1 MRYGELEKLLRK
13 NRCTVLR
20 EGANHCIWYSEIT
33 KKKFPVSRHKMQEVP
48 KGTLDSI
55 LKSAGLK

>member
-1 MRYGELEKLLRK
+1 MRYGEVEKLLRK
-13 NRCTVLR
+13 NRCTVIR
-20 EGANHCIWYSEIT
+20 EGANHRMWYSEIT
-33 KKKFPVSRHKMQEVP
+33 QKTFPVSRHKTQEVP